1 MQPVLI
7 QFGVDP
13 EQIVLCV
20 DSTTLEVPDIDA
32 QAVVPL
38 TSQAVDQLVPCP
50 ELSVVVPETVFVVN
64 PLPGE
69 AESTVHSAL
78 DHRPSGSVDH
88 LAVDVVQLGRSVWAN
103 LVDAARVVTALVDI
117 VAVCD
122 TNKIWLTGVWVIEY
136 LVISA
141 S

>member
-38 TSQAVDQLVPCP
+38 
-50 ELSVVVPETVFVVN
+50 TVFVVN